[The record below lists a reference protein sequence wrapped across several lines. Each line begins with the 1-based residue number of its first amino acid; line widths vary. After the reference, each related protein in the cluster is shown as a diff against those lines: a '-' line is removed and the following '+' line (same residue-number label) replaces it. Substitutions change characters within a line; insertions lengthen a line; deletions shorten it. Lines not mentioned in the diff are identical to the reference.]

1 MKILI
6 TGASGFIGGYVLREA
21 IARGHRVVA
30 LSRSRPANPPGQ
42 ATPVEWLQCDLGAAE
57 LPTLT
62 GLGIDTVIH
71 LAAGLLGGV
80 EEQYRATVTATR
92 NLLGAMRQAGIVK
105 LIGISSIAVLDYSRT
120 PAMTSIDES
129 IAMPPDETGMGVYA
143 TMKLAQ
149 EKLFA
154 AFAREPGHHCVILRP
169 GLVYDDER
177 LIDARAGIIKGPLRL
192 IAAHRGEVPTVE
204 VTGLARAILNACE
217 QDVAPG
223 EVIHLVD
230 DNLPNQREYVAG
242 LRRRGILPSWGI
254 PVPWRL
260 LAVMAWVLRTLGR
273 VVGKGGSLP
282 EVLLR
287 QGFAA
292 RLKPFRYSNEKA
304 RRVLGW
310 VPAGRFS

>member
-1 MKILI
+1 MKVLI
-6 TGASGFIGGYVLREA
+6 TGASGFIGGYVVREA
-21 IARGHRVVA
+21 VARGHRAVA
-30 LSRSRPANPPGQ
+30 LSRSRPASPPGQ
-42 ATPVEWLQCDLGAAE
+42 ATPIEWLQCDLGDAE
-57 LPTLT
+57 LPKLT
-62 GLGIDTVIH
+62 GLGIDAVVH

-80 EEQYRATVTATR
+80 EEQYRSTVVATG
-92 NLLGAMRQAGIVK
+92 NLLEAMRRAGIAK
-105 LIGISSIAVLDYSRT
+105 LVGISSIAVLDYSRA
-120 PAMTSIDES
+120 PAMTLIDENVETS
-129 IAMPPDETGMGVYA
+129 SDETGMGVYA

-154 AFAREPGHHCVILRP
+154 AFAREPGTRCVILRP
-169 GLVYDDER
+169 GLVYDSER
-177 LIDARAGIIKGPLRL
+177 LIDARAGIIKGPLRF

-217 QDVAPG
+217 QDLASG
-223 EVIHLVD
+223 EVIQLVD
-230 DNLPNQREYVAG
+230 DNLPNQREYIAG

-260 LAVMAWVLRTLGR
+260 LAVMAWSLRTLGR
-273 VVGKGGSLP
+273 VVGKGASLP

-304 RRVLGW
+304 KRLLGW
-310 VPAGRFS
+310 VPANRFS